1 MPIKLLV
8 RFKLDRRKARQVQ
21 IAIQNWLVAF
31 PKNPFKS
38 IPLDCR
44 KEVSNRYDSA
54 IFFVD
59 PSCPGQS
66 GLKEPSNGF
75 LRKYGLSK
83 QMDFAKSDQTCEA
96 GQKVFKIIKT
106 HPIRCSKTLIGC
118 LLSWKDLL
126 DLLLKLSFCPAS
138 TCLIF
143 YTSLF

>member
-21 IAIQNWLVAF
+21 RVLQNWLDGF

-44 KEVSNRYDSA
+44 KEVSNRYDGA

-59 PSCPGQS
+59 PSCPEQP

-75 LRKYGLSK
+75 LRKYGLTK
-83 QMDFAKSDQTCEA
+83 QMDFDEVDQKNLYA
-96 GQKVFKIIKT
+96 IANKGN
-106 HPIRCSKTLIGC
+106 LI
-118 LLSWKDLL
+118 
-126 DLLLKLSFCPAS
+126 PQNH
-138 TCLIF
+138 
-143 YTSLF
+143 

>member
-44 KEVSNRYDSA
+44 KEVSNRYDGA

-59 PSCPGQS
+59 PSCPEQP

-75 LRKYGLSK
+75 LRKYGLTK
-83 QMDFAKSDQTCEA
+83 QMDFDEVDQ
-96 GQKVFKIIKT
+96 KN
-106 HPIRCSKTLIGC
+106 
-118 LLSWKDLL
+118 LSAIANKGNHI
-126 DLLLKLSFCPAS
+126 PQNH
-138 TCLIF
+138 
-143 YTSLF
+143 